1 MTTWNTPSSD
11 PSTTPSPTPTPSEN
25 PTTAPTTSWDQ
36 NTNTSNTTTTQTPTD
51 EGTTSQN
58 TQETKPQSAPNQT
71 AGNTTNK
78 PKTPKVNAIS
88 QNAGEALSN
97 AFNANEEIK
106 RLSKENNELK
116 QQIKELTASVNDL
129 TKQLSVSKV
138 SENQPAQVW
147 DRKITVKNNKSDNIT
162 ETSNEWTEVNAE
174 TKTKEKTE
182 TQKSSSDK
190 PEAVVPWKSEE
201 KQDKEGSE
209 KSSNNTQQKEEKVWF
224 WRRLGRWIKSW
235 LSKIGS
241 WIATWAKTVGNIVG
255 YVPDKLS
262 HWINFWTNTM
272 SHPNGIF
279 EKIGAVCSRPLRK
292 GIELANLWLA
302 GATKLFKRDSQELK
316 TAWYQFRWK
325 EISEGGKVVP
335 MSSSSEKKKAA

>member
-11 PSTTPSPTPTPSEN
+11 PSTTPSED
-25 PTTAPTTSWDQ
+25 PTTAPTTWNQ
-36 NTNTSNTTTTQTPTD
+36 NTNTSNTTTTPKTTD
-51 EGTTSQN
+51 EGTTSQGA
-58 TQETKPQSAPNQT
+58 PQSAQNQT
-71 AGNTTNK
+71 AENTTNK

-97 AFNANEEIK
+97 AFNAAEEFEK
-106 RLSKENNELK
+106 LKKENDALK
-116 QQIKELTASVNDL
+116 EQIKELTASVNDL

-138 SENQPAQVW
+138 SENQPAPAW
-147 DRKITVKNNKSDNIT
+147 DRKITVNNNTSDKST

-174 TKTKEKTE
+174 TNTEEQTE

-190 PEAVVPWKSEE
+190 TE
-201 KQDKEGSE
+201 KIVSLNPDK
-209 KSSNNTQQKEEKVWF
+209 KEEKVWF

-255 YVPDKLS
+255 YVPDRLS
-262 HWINFWTNTM
+262 HWINFWTNAM

-292 GIELANLWLA
+292 GVELANLWLA

-325 EISEGGKVVP
+325 EAPNEESAK
-335 MSSSSEKKKAA
+335 SEKKEGKIIKMDTATQTKKAA